1 MDVTIQQL
9 RMLREVSIRGTI
21 AAAAGELGYTPSAVS
36 QQLSS
41 VERST
46 GVAMLE
52 RVGRNVLLTDAGRE
66 LVAHA
71 DVVLAQMD
79 AAAAAI
85 ERVQG
90 EVAGTLRLGFIESV
104 AATVL
109 GPLMQSLREDHP
121 GLSLRTRE
129 IDGRATI
136 EALAKG
142 DLDIAFVIDDPLT
155 PTPAAD
161 GYDKVLVC
169 RDWFRAVLPPD
180 FFAATTKPD
189 AIDVIELAGSDFVGP
204 PYDDSCGRTVTQM
217 CRSAGFEP
225 DFVHSVTD
233 YPTTLRLVAAGCGV
247 ALVPD
252 LGLRNVPP
260 DVAVVDLVQPR
271 HRIVEVMFRTTSRER
286 PAIQGFI
293 SSLCGVVDGLG
304 LDRSN

>member
-36 QQLSS
+36 QQLST

-46 GVAMLE
+46 GVAVLE

-71 DVVLAQMD
+71 EIMLAQLD

-109 GPLMQSLREDHP
+109 GPLMRTLRKEHP
-121 GLSLRTRE
+121 DLRLRTRE
-129 IDGRATI
+129 IDGRATTD
-136 EALAKG
+136 ALAKG
-142 DLDIAFVIDDPLT
+142 DLDIAFVIDDPAT
-155 PTPAAD
+155 PTPAVD
-161 GYDKVLVC
+161 GFSKLLVC
-169 RDWFRAVLPPD
+169 RDWFRAILPPG
-180 FFAATTKPD
+180 FFADGVTPESIDLATLGG
-189 AIDVIELAGSDFVGP
+189 VDFVGP
-204 PYDDSCGRTVTQM
+204 PFDDSCGRTVTQM
-217 CRSAGFEP
+217 CRRAGFEP
-225 DFVHSVTD
+225 DFVHSVSD

-252 LGLRNVPP
+252 LGLRDVPA
-260 DVAVVDLVQPR
+260 DLAVVDLIEPR
-271 HRIVEVMFRTTSRER
+271 HRVVEIMYRTTSHER
-286 PAIQGFI
+286 PAIQAFI
-293 SSLCGVVDGLG
+293 AALQHVVDELG
-304 LDRSN
+304 LDRSD

>member
-36 QQLSS
+36 QQLST
-41 VERST
+41 VERTT

-71 DVVLAQMD
+71 ELVLRQMD

-109 GPLMQSLREDHP
+109 GRLMRRLKEDHP
-121 GLSLRTRE
+121 DLTLRTRE
-129 IDGRATI
+129 IDGQVAI
-136 EALAKG
+136 DALAKG
-142 DLDIAFVIDDPLT
+142 DLDITFVIDDPLT
-155 PTPAAD
+155 PTPAVD
-161 GYDKVLVC
+161 GFEKLLVC
-169 RDWFRAVLPPD
+169 RDWFSAILPPG
-180 FFAATTKPD
+180 FFPD
-189 AIDVIELAGSDFVGP
+189 GQVPAEIDVVALAGLDFVGP
-204 PYDDSCGRTVTQM
+204 PCDDPCGRTVAQM
-217 CRSAGFEP
+217 CRRAGFEP
-225 DFVHSVTD
+225 DFVHSVSD

-252 LGLRNVPP
+252 LGLRDVPT
-260 DVAVVDLVQPR
+260 DVTVVDLAEPR
-271 HRIVEVMFRTTSRER
+271 HRTVEIMFRSTSQER

-293 SSLCGVVDGLG
+293 VALHEVVDELG

>member
-9 RMLREVSIRGTI
+9 RMLREVSMRGTI

-36 QQLSS
+36 QQLST
-41 VERST
+41 VERTT

-66 LVAHA
+66 LVVHA
-71 DVVLAQMD
+71 ELVLAQMD

-104 AATVL
+104 AATML
-109 GPLMQSLREDHP
+109 GPLMRRLQEAHP
-121 GLSLRTRE
+121 DLQLRTRE
-129 IDGRATI
+129 IDGRATTD
-136 EALAKG
+136 ALAKG
-142 DLDIAFVIDDPLT
+142 DLDIAFVIDDPST
-155 PTPAAD
+155 PTPPVD
-161 GYDKVLVC
+161 GFEKLLVC
-169 RDWFRAVLPPD
+169 RDWFRALLPPGFLSD
-180 FFAATTKPD
+180 GAVPD
-189 AIDVIELAGSDFVGP
+189 AIEVAALEGLDFVGP

-217 CRSAGFEP
+217 CRLAGFEP
-225 DFVHSVTD
+225 DFVHSVSD

-252 LGLRNVPP
+252 LGLRDVPSEIT
-260 DVAVVDLVQPR
+260 VVDLVEPR
-271 HRIVEVMFRTTSRER
+271 HRSVEIMFRSTSQER
-286 PAIQGFI
+286 PAIQAFI
-293 SSLCGVVDGLG
+293 AALHDVVDELG